1 MNNLKS
7 YNSFIKES
15 VQEEEEEVWVPVED
29 KLGFY
34 EPKKILKLLKNFPG
48 KNFSANHTNLFSHI
62 TTTTNWKIAGMVS
75 RLACVW
81 PLCPGS
87 C

>member
-34 EPKKILKLLKNFPG
+34 EPKKILKSLLKKSLGFNKGNSVPFFLSQR
-48 KNFSANHTNLFSHI
+48 KCKDWCDEKDQDMYQN
-62 TTTTNWKIAGMVS
+62 MD
-75 RLACVW
+75 R
-81 PLCPGS
+81 
-87 C
+87 